1 MQPKYKTER
10 QLKARVYEMA
20 VQNKMLLDLLSFN
33 IQDLQK
39 AAQEGMTAAEAEV
52 VLSRT
57 RAKIKEVNDGKA
69 AI

>member
-39 AAQEGMTAAEAEV
+39 AAQEGMTAAEAEA

-57 RAKIKEVNDGKA
+57 MAKIKEVNDGKA

>member
-1 MQPKYKTER
+1 MPPKYKTER

-39 AAQEGMTAAEAEV
+39 AAQEGMTAVEAEA

-57 RAKIKEVNDGKA
+57 MAKIKEVNEGKA

>member
-1 MQPKYKTER
+1 MPPKYKTER

-39 AAQEGMTAAEAEV
+39 AAQDGMTAEEAEA

-57 RAKIKEVNDGKA
+57 MAKIKEVNE
-69 AI
+69 

>member
-20 VQNKMLLDLLSFN
+20 TQNKMLLDLLSFN

-39 AAQEGMTAAEAEV
+39 ACQDGMTPAEAEA

-57 RAKIKEVNDGKA
+57 MAKIKEVNDGKA
-69 AI
+69 TV

>member
-20 VQNKMLLDLLSFN
+20 TQNKMLLDLLSFN

-57 RAKIKEVNDGKA
+57 MAKIKEVNNGKA

>member
-20 VQNKMLLDLLSFN
+20 IQNKMLLDLLSFN

-57 RAKIKEVNDGKA
+57 MAKIKEVNNGKA

>member
-39 AAQEGMTAAEAEV
+39 AAQEGMTAAEAEDE
-52 VLSRT
+52 LSRT
-57 RAKIKEVNDGKA
+57 MTKIMEVNDGKA

>member
-39 AAQEGMTAAEAEV
+39 AAQEGMTSAEAEV

-57 RAKIKEVNDGKA
+57 MTKIKEVNDGKA

>member
-20 VQNKMLLDLLSFN
+20 TQNKMLLDLLSFN
-33 IQDLQK
+33 IQGLQK
-39 AAQEGMTAAEAEV
+39 ACQDGMTPAEAEA

-57 RAKIKEVNDGKA
+57 MAKIKEVNK
-69 AI
+69 

>member
-33 IQDLQK
+33 IQDLQT

-57 RAKIKEVNDGKA
+57 MTKIKEVNDGKA

>member
-1 MQPKYKTER
+1 MPPKYKTER

-39 AAQEGMTAAEAEV
+39 AAQEGMTAAEAEA

-57 RAKIKEVNDGKA
+57 MAKIKEVNDGKA

>member
-1 MQPKYKTER
+1 MPPKYKTER

-39 AAQEGMTAAEAEV
+39 AAQEGMTASEAEA

-57 RAKIKEVNDGKA
+57 MAKIKEVNK
-69 AI
+69 

>member
-1 MQPKYKTER
+1 MPPKYKTER

-39 AAQEGMTAAEAEV
+39 ATQDGMTAEEAEA

-57 RAKIKEVNDGKA
+57 MAKIKEVNDGKA

>member
-20 VQNKMLLDLLSFN
+20 TQNKMLLDLLSFN

-39 AAQEGMTAAEAEV
+39 AAQEGMTASEAEV

-57 RAKIKEVNDGKA
+57 MAKIKEVNDGKA